1 MNLCCRISGGME
13 ITMYIYGKH
22 PENYEKCEKQSQ
34 KDEEKL
40 IYELKTTRRNQKI
53 SQSELAHRCGLTQS
67 SVGRFEKFEPN
78 YRCTLRIFLKI
89 VRGLGYEITLTPIEQ
104 EVKET
109 KKFFMQTKDY
119 PSNISLSEKKV
130 YKCIF
135 ENGEATRPRLIK
147 EIDLC
152 SRTIDRALITLSEK
166 NLIESYGNQRRR
178 IWKVV
183 KEFAPSEK
191 K

>member
-1 MNLCCRISGGME
+1 
-13 ITMYIYGKH
+13 MYIYGKH

-40 IYELKTTRRNQKI
+40 IYELKMARRNQKI
-53 SQSELAHRCGLTQS
+53 SQSELAYRCGLTQS
-67 SVGRFEKFEPN
+67 SIGRFEKFEAN
-78 YRCTLRIFLKI
+78 YRCTLRIFLKV

-104 EVKET
+104 DVAET

-119 PSNISLSEKKV
+119 PAGISLSEKKV
-130 YKCIF
+130 YKCIY
-135 ENGEATRPRLIK
+135 ENGGATRPYMIK

-166 NLIESYGNQRRR
+166 NLIESFGNQRRR
-178 IWKVV
+178 VWKVV
-183 KEFAPSEK
+183 EEFAPNGK